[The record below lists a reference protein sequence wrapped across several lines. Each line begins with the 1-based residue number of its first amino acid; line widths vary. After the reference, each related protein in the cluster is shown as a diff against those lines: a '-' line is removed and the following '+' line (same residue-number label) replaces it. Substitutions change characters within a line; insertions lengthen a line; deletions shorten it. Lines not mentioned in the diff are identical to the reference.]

1 VTKWTFRY
9 FFTDRRSGVVNFI
22 DKGISMIARRIAI
35 TTCIALATVL
45 LSNSAV
51 ANDPT
56 DEPVI
61 LVATPEVR
69 GQFFSESVLIV
80 TPIGNRQHLG
90 FIINR
95 PTLLKL
101 SEAFPGHEP
110 SKKVLQPIYL
120 GGPVNVGELFALVQ
134 RHGRTDLSGIR
145 LASDL
150 YLETER
156 EKVDSVIENERDQA
170 RFFAGAVVWQSGEL
184 EAEIQGDYWYV
195 QDADAHLVLRKST
208 AGLWEELVRRIEQ
221 KRNAIT
227 AGNNLFSAPPAMP
240 PISLTSGN

>member
-1 VTKWTFRY
+1 
-9 FFTDRRSGVVNFI
+9 
-22 DKGISMIARRIAI
+22 MIAHRIAI
-35 TTCIALATVL
+35 AASIALATFL

-51 ANDPT
+51 ANDPNE
-56 DEPVI
+56 EPVI
-61 LVATPEVR
+61 LVATPEMR

-80 TPIGNRQHLG
+80 TPIGNRQHIG

-95 PTLLKL
+95 PTLLTL
-101 SEAFPGHEP
+101 SEVYPGHEP
-110 SKKVLQPIYL
+110 SRKVTRPIYL

-134 RHGRTDLSGIR
+134 HQGRADMNGIR

-156 EKVDSVIENERDQA
+156 EKVDSVIENEGDQA
-170 RFFAGAVVWQSGEL
+170 RFFSGAVVWQSGEL
-184 EAEIQGDYWYV
+184 EAEIQYDFWYV
-195 QDADAHLVLRKST
+195 QDADTNLVLRKST

-227 AGNNLFSAPPAMP
+227 AGNNLLPAQRAQAANT
-240 PISLTSGN
+240 IGIRKLRSEERIHSCS

>member
-1 VTKWTFRY
+1 
-9 FFTDRRSGVVNFI
+9 
-22 DKGISMIARRIAI
+22 MIAHRIAI
-35 TTCIALATVL
+35 AACIALAIVM

-51 ANDPT
+51 ANNPI
-56 DEPVI
+56 EKPVI

-69 GQFFSESVLIV
+69 GQFFSESILIV

-95 PTLLKL
+95 PTLLTL
-101 SEAFPGHEP
+101 SEAYPGHEP
-110 SKKVLQPIYL
+110 SKKVTQPIYL

-134 RHGRTDLSGIR
+134 RQGRADLGGIR

-150 YLETER
+150 YLEIER

-184 EAEIQGDYWYV
+184 EAEIQYDFWYV
-195 QDADAHLVLRKST
+195 QDADAGLVLRKST

-227 AGNNLFSAPPAMP
+227 AANKLVPAPRAMS